1 MRIWKDEVKND
12 YESLPPMIA
21 DDDQFMTD
29 AVFEKVFS
37 RMEIS
42 EFECTG
48 AWDAQ
53 VREV

>member
-12 YESLPPMIA
+12 ESLPPMQIA

-42 EFECTG
+42 DFECTG

-53 VREV
+53 VSEV